1 MEAEAARRRG
11 LASTGARARHSG
23 APGEADIG
31 TGDAGPHSDRNPGP
45 STVSSGQAFSARSH
59 LTPAVEEVSESDE
72 AEPSAQGGSMH
83 GNRRG
88 GRQPARG
95 RAGGRRARVTATAGD
110 QAADG
115 RRPLQQ
121 RPAMGRTRRQAQSAR
136 TAGRTAVRSP
146 PLRRSVRNVSR
157 KRQEALRPV
166 QRKAPKA
173 RKQRKRLK
181 RIADSPGLSNL
192 DALAQ
197 VHNHTSFPVVPAC
210 AHACATIIAWSYCS
224 GKGAVYTYIYA
235 LMQLFGIHCST
246 LQSTNLAAHHCF
258 MSLCPGWPGRSG
270 DSIQR

>member
-11 LASTGARARHSG
+11 LASTGARARQSG

-31 TGDAGPHSDRNPGP
+31 TGDAGPHSDRDPGP

-59 LTPAVEEVSESDE
+59 LTPVVEGSENDE

-83 GNRRG
+83 GNRHG

-95 RAGGRRARVTATAGD
+95 RARGRRARVTATAGD

-136 TAGRTAVRSP
+136 TAGRTALRSP

-157 KRQEALRPV
+157 KRQEALRPRPV

-173 RKQRKRLK
+173 RKQRKRFK
-181 RIADSPGLSNL
+181 RIAQSPGLSDLN
-192 DALAQ
+192 ALAQ
-197 VHNHTSFPVVPAC
+197 VHNHTSSPVVPAC
-210 AHACATIIAWSYCS
+210 VQACAIIIAWSYYS
-224 GKGAVYTYIYA
+224 GQRGCICIDAA
-235 LMQLFGIHCST
+235 LQH
-246 LQSTNLAAHHCF
+246 
-258 MSLCPGWPGRSG
+258 SL
-270 DSIQR
+270 